1 MARVSPGRNIEHIR
15 STGVWT
21 TCKSQH
27 KDSLGN
33 EMFKK
38 MKTRF
43 TASALAAFILVST
56 IVTVTGTSIP
66 VGWWLTGSA
75 YIYWRGGW

>member
-1 MARVSPGRNIEHIR
+1 
-15 STGVWT
+15 
-21 TCKSQH
+21 
-27 KDSLGN
+27 
-33 EMFKK
+33 MFKK